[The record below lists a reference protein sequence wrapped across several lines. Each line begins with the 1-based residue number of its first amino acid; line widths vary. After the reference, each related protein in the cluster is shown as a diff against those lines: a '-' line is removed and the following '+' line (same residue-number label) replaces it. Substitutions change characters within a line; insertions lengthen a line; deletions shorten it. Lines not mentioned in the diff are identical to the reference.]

1 MVAEKRSAP
10 RRELHVDA
18 IIVSMEGSVVG
29 NCKLAN
35 VSASGAKLVLK
46 EPVEV
51 PDKFVL
57 ILSKGGEVQ
66 RHCKVAW
73 RSDDSIGVRFDL
85 SPSVGQ
91 KNTSFR
97 KDTLARL
104 APQASDAD

>member
-18 IIVSMEGSVVG
+18 IIVSMEGAVVG

-35 VSASGAKLVLK
+35 VSASGANLVLK
-46 EPVEV
+46 EPEKV

-66 RHCKVAW
+66 RHCKIAW
-73 RSDDSIGVRFDL
+73 RSVDSIGARFDL
-85 SPSVGQ
+85 SLSAGD
-91 KNTSFR
+91 KKGSLR

-104 APQASDAD
+104 TPKTSDAV